1 MNKAGLHAVK
11 HSVAAYRRVLRGSTN
26 YVFVLACDPST
37 YVQRTTGVIFRG
49 IRKTETQMD
58 VNG

>member
-37 YVQRTTGVIFRG
+37 YVQMTTGVIFRG
-49 IRKTETQMD
+49 KTETQMD